1 MERRKSILRSDRG
14 KNEKIEANHPNKQ
27 AKLERGAMQVNTVVE
42 QSEQSLKR
50 EAARKHKDNKQATL
64 GGY

>member
-1 MERRKSILRSDRG
+1 MVSSDRG

-27 AKLERGAMQVNTVVE
+27 AKLERDAMQADAVVE

-50 EAARKHKDNKQATL
+50 EADRKHKDSKQATI
-64 GGY
+64 GGF